1 LNINTPAKFL
11 NTQLFL
17 FLMIIGIFIISN
29 KELKCQAGMKF
40 PEFAEKLEQYYDAAL
55 IADLRKSLPQTDY
68 AIWGWDV
75 GDFSGDGFTDV
86 AFAVRIRGD
95 KKNRVVVYLFVD
107 IEGYLTQ
114 VGQFSYSYVELPL
127 ENGVV
132 IKQNTCYL
140 TQKNKQF
147 HWIVK
152 GYTFSYG
159 NLILV
164 DEFETEQK
172 GSQTKETYVNYQTL
186 ISSDKLISNKNNKT
200 TKEVE
205 YLNIP
210 SYPRSNKGF
219 FGITNEVTCSK
230 IDYVP
235 KGAFYWSGED
245 DASFNVSSS
254 YDDKY
259 LYFTVKVIDDQIIP
273 FAYQDSLKADCLDLW
288 ISPTVFKFKGSKEEL
303 GNEKID
309 SNKIIKFTIYP
320 GDFYEIKPY
329 IEISTNMDLDAKQR
343 LATQSM
349 KASSNFVEKGYQVKF
364 KIPFILL
371 GIEDTYLDKTEIS
384 ELKAS
389 FVLNDIDNEFYP
401 EQNTQIASSVF
412 NQNDYRTFST
422 LLLIPKSI
430 YFGENYSVF
439 LEDVI
444 RQLNEYGF

>member
-1 LNINTPAKFL
+1 MLRLKKNI
-11 NTQLFL
+11 LFL
-17 FLMIIGIFIISN
+17 LLSCMLLSMNFIES
-29 KELKCQAGMKF
+29 KAQAGMKF
-40 PEFAEKLEQYYDAAL
+40 PEFAEKLEQYFDNAL
-55 IADLRKSLPQTDY
+55 IMDLRKSLPQTDY

-75 GDFSGDGFTDV
+75 GDFSGDGFYDV

-107 IEGYLTQ
+107 VEGYLTQ
-114 VGQFSYSYVELPL
+114 VGQFSYNFVELPL

-140 TQKNKQF
+140 TQKSKQY

-152 GYTFSYG
+152 GYTFSHG

-172 GSQTKETYVNYQTL
+172 GSQTKETYVNYSTL
-186 ISSDKLISNKNNKT
+186 ISSDKLISNKNNKVV
-200 TKEVE
+200 KETE

-219 FGITNEVTCSK
+219 YGINNEIYCSK

-235 KGAFYWSGED
+235 KGAFYWNGEED
-245 DASFNVSSS
+245 LSYNVSSS
-254 YDDKY
+254 YDEKY
-259 LYFTVKVIDDQIIP
+259 LYFTIKVTDDNIIP
-273 FAYQDSLKADCLDLW
+273 FAYKDTIKADCIDLW
-288 ISPTVFKFKGSKEEL
+288 ISPAVYRFKGSKEEL
-303 GNEKID
+303 TKEKNTD
-309 SNKIIKFTIYP
+309 NKVIKFSIYP
-320 GDFYEIKPY
+320 GDFHEIKPY
-329 IEISTNMDLDAKQR
+329 VEISTNIELDPRQR
-343 LATQSM
+343 LATQSI
-349 KASSNFVEKGYQVKF
+349 KATSNYAEKGYQVKF
-364 KIPFILL
+364 KIPFVLL
-371 GIEDTYLDKTEIS
+371 GIDDNYLEKQEIS

-389 FVLNDIDNEFYP
+389 FVVNDIDNEFYP
-401 EQNTQIASSVF
+401 EQNTTLASSKF
-412 NQNDYRTFST
+412 NENDPRTFST
-422 LLLIPKSI
+422 LLLIPKNV